1 MCGIAGVYN
10 VPNANSVLRDMLH
23 ALQNRGTDA
32 TGVVT
37 FTGAEHYVFRSPKK
51 VSAALT
57 PEVLSQLPGNC
68 GIGHNRYPTASN
80 SKQATNIQPILLQV
94 GTEVLTI
101 AHNGNFT
108 NTKELEDGLLKGTPF
123 FSQSDTERFFRLILK
138 HYRTDELLAS
148 IEKALSQMSG
158 SCSAVMMRA
167 QELVAIRDSS
177 ANRPLYW
184 GKLGRGYVVAS
195 ETSALDD
202 VGVFEHHEVLP
213 GTIMSFSP
221 RGIATTSLP
230 KEKEHRCVFEYLY
243 FANPTSHVNGIQTAD
258 FRRAAGRALNQEH
271 GIATD
276 LIVAVPDSSTFI
288 GEGYQTEKVWGRYDQ
303 SIIIRKHDTG
313 RTFIMP
319 GQAERIKAVEQKF
332 SFRTDLIAGKSI
344 TVIDDSVV
352 RSTTSYGITQ
362 SLRERGA
369 TAVHWRIAGP
379 RIVNPCHYGINTPQR
394 EELVAATMSN
404 EEIART
410 LGADSIEFLSL
421 ENFKQVIKAHGV
433 APSKCC
439 FACMGGPYWH

>member
-1 MCGIAGVYN
+1 MCGIAGVYHIN
-10 VPNANSVLRDMLH
+10 NASVVLRDMLH

-37 FTGAEHYVFRSPKK
+37 FAGGEHYMFHSPKK
-51 VSAALT
+51 VSAALS
-57 PEVLSQLPGNC
+57 PAVLAELPGKC

-80 SKQATNIQPILLQV
+80 SKQSTNIQPIVLQV
-94 GTEVLTI
+94 GAEVLTI

-108 NTKELEDGLLKGTPF
+108 NIAELEAGPLKGTAF
-123 FSQSDTERFFRLILK
+123 FSQSDTERFFRLIAK
-138 HYRTDELLAS
+138 HYQSDTFLVS
-148 IEKALSQMSG
+148 IEKALGQMKG
-158 SCSAVMMRA
+158 SCSAVMMRS
-167 QELVAIRDSS
+167 QELIAIRDAS

-195 ETSALDD
+195 ETCALDD
-202 VGVFEHHEVLP
+202 IGVFEHNEIPP
-213 GTIMSFSP
+213 GTILSFSP
-221 RGIATTSLP
+221 RGIATTTLAKTP
-230 KEKEHRCVFEYLY
+230 EHRCSFEHLY
-243 FANPTSHVNGIQTAD
+243 FANPTSYINGIQTAD
-258 FRRAAGRALNQEH
+258 FRRTVGRALNQEH

-288 GEGYQTEKVWGRYDQ
+288 GEGYHAEKAWGLYDQ

-319 GQAERIKAVEQKF
+319 GQDERIKAVERKF
-332 SFRTDLIAGKSI
+332 SFRTDRIAGKSI

-369 TAVHWRIAGP
+369 TAIHWRIAGP
-379 RIVNPCHYGINTPQR
+379 RIVNPCHYGINTPER
-394 EELVAATMSN
+394 DELVAASKSN
-404 EEIART
+404 PEIART
-410 LGADSIEFLSL
+410 LGADSVEFLSL
-421 ENFKQVIKAHGV
+421 ARFKQVIDEAGV

-439 FACMGGPYWH
+439 FTCMGDPYW